1 MSLTLKVYCKEVSKD
16 MIPKIMKRLNDFD
29 MVVSVH
35 PSFKFDPEEDS
46 GFLPFKF
53 QLIEPRFAKLKGKEL
68 KCTWTS
74 LILKQKRGT

>member
-1 MSLTLKVYCKEVSKD
+1 MSLAIKVYCKEVSKD

-35 PSFKFDPEEDS
+35 PDFKFDADEDS

-53 QLIEPRFAKLKGKEL
+53 RLTKPKLD
-68 KCTWTS
+68 
-74 LILKQKRGT
+74 II